1 MEIEQT
7 IERGRGKSRNS
18 TVRRMCLVAR
28 FSSKK
33 KKIDG
38 RDEFQAVISL
48 FCATFNRESAES
60 LIISFIL

>member
-1 MEIEQT
+1 MEFN
-7 IERGRGKSRNS
+7 RS
-18 TVRRMCLVAR
+18 TNVPRCAFFVQ
-28 FSSKK
+28 K

>member
-7 IERGRGKSRNS
+7 IERGRGKSRNRS
-18 TVRRMCLVAR
+18 TNVPRCAFFVQ
-28 FSSKK
+28 K
-33 KKIDG
+33 KKI
-38 RDEFQAVISL
+38 DEFQAVISL